1 MAALRI
7 NVKHRIGQR
16 LPHSMR
22 CLPSCAPER
31 HTNMPRFYFH
41 LSTPDE
47 DFPDIIGSDVS
58 DLVDAH
64 SRAVLL
70 AKRVTM
76 LSRFAD
82 HAPDFRRWT
91 VNVTDERQR
100 PVFTVIFPTN
110 SVPRGIVG
118 GARALL
124 MRLDALDPQPGI
136 NGAARLLPTRRS
148 RTNSIC
154 VFISRH
160 RRHRGSEFGR
170 SPLAPKIVRTQPK

>member
-1 MAALRI
+1 
-7 NVKHRIGQR
+7 
-16 LPHSMR
+16 
-22 CLPSCAPER
+22 
-31 HTNMPRFYFH
+31 MPRFYFH

-124 MRLDALDPQPGI
+124 IRLDALIRNPVSTALQGYCPPG
-136 NGAARLLPTRRS
+136 A
-148 RTNSIC
+148 
-154 VFISRH
+154 
-160 RRHRGSEFGR
+160 HRGRTASIDVESSVPQR
-170 SPLAPKIVRTQPK
+170 PLSARPRPSMTRT